1 MKIKYEIELDDF
13 FVFSDYLIKT
23 SPLMRKSI
31 RKGQMWWASGP
42 LAAGLIL
49 SILRGYSSDKT
60 LVTLAALSVAI
71 SLPMFLLYKH
81 YFKYRNRKQ
90 IKIFYENDSYKG
102 ILGPHEMTISD
113 TCLTEKSAGNDSE
126 VPWNLIDRIETIPDY
141 TFVFTD
147 EITAYIIPHK
157 KITGCG
163 TSQFIDRLNDTFNNS
178 AD

>member
-1 MKIKYEIELDDF
+1 MKIKYAIELEDF
-13 FVFSDYLIKT
+13 FAFSDYLIKT

-49 SILRGYSSDKT
+49 SILRGYSSEET

-102 ILGPHEMTISD
+102 ILGPHEMTIND
-113 TCLTEKSAGNDSE
+113 TCLTEKSAENESK
-126 VPWNLIDRIETIPDY
+126 VPWNLIDRIETMSDY

-157 KITGCG
+157 KITGSNA
-163 TSQFIDRLNDTFNNS
+163 SQFINKLNDLFNNS